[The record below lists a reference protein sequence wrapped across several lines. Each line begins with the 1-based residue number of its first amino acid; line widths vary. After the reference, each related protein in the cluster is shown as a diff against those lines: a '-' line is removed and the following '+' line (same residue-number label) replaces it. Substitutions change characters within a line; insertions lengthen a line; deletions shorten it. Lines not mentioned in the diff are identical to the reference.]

1 MEKLKLISID
11 RYDRDYD
18 TLKLKYL
25 HSLYFCNGKRISMA
39 RFFAITFLRCK
50 PIKTI
55 RIAGAYFD
63 IKNYYEV

>member
-1 MEKLKLISID
+1 MKRLICID

-18 TLKLKYL
+18 TRKLKYL

-39 RFFAITFLRCK
+39 RFLAITFLRCK
-50 PIKTI
+50 PIATI
-55 RIAGAYFD
+55 KIAGSYFD